1 MSNSNEV
8 LNMIAE
14 GKISADEGLKLL
26 EAMRLRPRDVVSAT
40 SNRWLH
46 VRVSDLTSNRQR
58 VNINLPTSWIE
69 AGLKIG
75 RNFAPELQDIDW
87 QQISEA
93 VKSGNA
99 GRLLEVEDL
108 DDNQR
113 VEIFVD

>member
-1 MSNSNEV
+1 MSNANEV

-14 GKISADEGLKLL
+14 GKINADEGLKLL
-26 EAMRLRPRDVVSAT
+26 QAMRSPRDVVSTAN
-40 SNRWLH
+40 NRWLH
-46 VRVSDLTSNRQR
+46 IRVSDLKSDRQR

-75 RNFAPELQDIDW
+75 RNFAPELKDVDW
-87 QQISEA
+87 QQISDA
-93 VKSGNA
+93 MKSGNA

>member
-1 MSNSNEV
+1 MSNANEV

-14 GKISADEGLKLL
+14 GKISAAEGLQLL
-26 EAMRLRPRDVVSAT
+26 QAMRSPRDVVAT
-40 SNRWLH
+40 ASNRWLH
-46 VRVSDLTSNRQR
+46 VRVSDLKSDRQR
-58 VNINLPTSWIE
+58 VNINLPTSWLE
-69 AGLKIG
+69 AGLRIG
-75 RNFAPELQDIDW
+75 RNFAPELKDIDW

-113 VEIFVD
+113 VEIYLD